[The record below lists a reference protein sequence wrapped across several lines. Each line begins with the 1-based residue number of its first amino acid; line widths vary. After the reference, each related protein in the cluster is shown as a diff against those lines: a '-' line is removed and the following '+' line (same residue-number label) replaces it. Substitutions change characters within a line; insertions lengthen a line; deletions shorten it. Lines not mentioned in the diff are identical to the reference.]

1 MNGGGYNYINICS
14 VLKIL
19 FLLFQEDVILRKVK
33 AYKLDYHFKKI
44 TPKKKRTNKQA
55 KKNTKPPQKN
65 IYIKEHS
72 VNFKRGDLFSVTKF
86 NRK

>member
-55 KKNTKPPQKN
+55 KKNKNKHKTPPKKH
-65 IYIKEHS
+65 IYK
-72 VNFKRGDLFSVTKF
+72 GTFS
-86 NRK
+86 